1 MSQLHADPVPPRLT
15 PSETV
20 LLHGDRFAG
29 EAGMLRGRTEL
40 LTAARKVSTDELAEA
55 ALAAMVLGSERAGAV
70 RLEVRARKVLFGLM
84 SRQTLYAEAVGGAG
98 DAPPEGT
105 LEAQF
110 RARLGAGPKEVGE
123 AIYEMLER
131 DTHSPAE
138 DVLDR
143 VRTGLFGRGL
153 LERDE
158 VKKLKFFTT
167 HVYRLAAGTPEL
179 LREQPADPVR
189 RLLDECERSR
199 PEVWKLLGKHVG
211 GALARRTEQSDAGGP
226 D

>member
-1 MSQLHADPVPPRLT
+1 MSQVQPDVASVRLT

-29 EAGMLRGRTEL
+29 EAGMLRAKTEL
-40 LTAARKVSTDELAEA
+40 LTADKKVSTDQLAEA
-55 ALAAMVLGSERAGAV
+55 ALAAMVLGSEQAGAI
-70 RLEVRARKVLFGLM
+70 RLEARTRKVLFGLM
-84 SRQTLYAEAVGGAG
+84 SRTTLFAEPAGGSA
-98 DAPPEGT
+98 APEGT
-105 LEAQF
+105 LEAAF
-110 RARLGAGPKEVGE
+110 RARLGAGAREVDD
-123 AIYEMLER
+123 AVYEMLER
-131 DTHSPAE
+131 DTHHPAD

-143 VRTGLFGRGL
+143 VRTGLFGRGV

-167 HVYRLAAGTPEL
+167 YRYRLAAGTADL

-199 PEVWKLLGKHVG
+199 PEVWQLLKKHVA
-211 GALARRTEQSDAGGP
+211 GALSRRTEQQDHTSD
-226 D
+226 

>member
-1 MSQLHADPVPPRLT
+1 MSQVQADVDPVRLS

-29 EAGMLRGRTEL
+29 EAGMLRAKTEL
-40 LTAARKVSTDELAEA
+40 LTADRKVSTEQLAQA
-55 ALAAMVLGSERAGAV
+55 ALAAMVLGSEQAGSI
-70 RLEVRARKVLFGLM
+70 RLEARSKKVLFGLM
-84 SRQTLYAEAVGGAG
+84 SRKTLYAEAAGGSV
-98 DAPPEGT
+98 PPEGT
-105 LEAQF
+105 LEAKF
-110 RARLGAGPKEVGE
+110 HARLGAGPREVDDVV
-123 AIYEMLER
+123 YEMLER
-131 DTHSPAE
+131 DTHDPAE

-143 VRTGLFGRGL
+143 VRTGLFGRGV

-167 HVYRLAAGTPEL
+167 YRYRLAAGTPGL

-199 PEVWKLLGKHVG
+199 PEVWQLLKKHVAA
-211 GALARRTEQSDAGGP
+211 ALSRRTEQTDHGP

>member
-1 MSQLHADPVPPRLT
+1 MSQLQADAVPPRLT

-20 LLHGDRFAG
+20 FLHGDRFAG

-40 LTAARKVSTDELAEA
+40 LTAAKKVSTDQLAEA
-55 ALAAMVLGSERAGAV
+55 ALAAMVLGSEQAGAV
-70 RLEVRARKVLFGLM
+70 RLEARTKKALFGLM
-84 SRQTLYAEAVGGAG
+84 SRQTLYVEAAGGA
-98 DAPPEGT
+98 APPEGT

-110 RARLGAGPKEVGE
+110 RARLGAGPREVDDV
-123 AIYEMLER
+123 IYEMLER

-143 VRTGLFGRGL
+143 VRGGLFGRGV

-167 HVYRLAAGTPEL
+167 YVYRLAAGTPEL

-199 PEVWKLLGKHVG
+199 PEVWKLLRKHVG

>member
-1 MSQLHADPVPPRLT
+1 MSQVQPDAASTRLT

-29 EAGMLRGRTEL
+29 EAGMLRGKTEL
-40 LTAARKVSTDELAEA
+40 LTADRKVSTDQLAEA
-55 ALAAMVLGSERAGAV
+55 ALAAMVLGSEQAGGV
-70 RLEVRARKVLFGLM
+70 RLEARTKKVLFGLM
-84 SRQTLYAEAVGGAG
+84 SRRTLYVEAAGGA
-98 DAPPEGT
+98 APPEGT
-105 LEAQF
+105 LEAGF
-110 RARLGAGPKEVGE
+110 RANLGTGPREVDDV
-123 AIYEMLER
+123 IHDMLEM
-131 DTHSPAE
+131 DTSYPAE

-143 VRTGLFGRGL
+143 VRAGLFRRGV

-158 VKKLKFFTT
+158 VKKLKIFTSF
-167 HVYRLAAGTPEL
+167 VYRLAAGTPDL

-199 PEVWKLLGKHVG
+199 PEVWQLLKKHIG
-211 GALARRTEQSDAGGP
+211 SALARRKEQSDAGGS